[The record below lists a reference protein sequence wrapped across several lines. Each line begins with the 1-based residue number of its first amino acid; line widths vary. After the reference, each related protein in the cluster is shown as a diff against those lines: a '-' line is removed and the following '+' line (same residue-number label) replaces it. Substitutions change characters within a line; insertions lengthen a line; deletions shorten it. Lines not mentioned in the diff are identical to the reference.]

1 MTVPRV
7 VTITGATA
15 TGKSR
20 AALDLAHALVAAGR
34 PVEIISADSVQ
45 VYRHMDIG
53 TDKLSVA
60 GREGIVHHFLDVV
73 DPDQTCT
80 AAEFGA
86 RSREI
91 IARNSAEGRATVVAG
106 GTGFYLR
113 ALEQGLFTGPAAI
126 PEVRERLKKAAE
138 ELGLTALHERLR
150 AADPEAAR
158 RIHPNDPVRII
169 RALEVLEV
177 TGMPITEHFARQ
189 THEEPPHQNLI
200 IGLWDEREEMYRR
213 INQRVDEM
221 MAQGLVEEVEKL
233 RALGFG
239 PELKSQQALGY
250 KQVHA
255 FLDGRLTREE
265 AVYLIKRDTRHYARR
280 QLTWLRKDKSIHW
293 MPAADRAAVVAAG
306 LAFIMEGRRPEPG
319 SPPRLRKGRA

>member
-20 AALDLAHALVAAGR
+20 VALDLAHALAAAGR
-34 PVEIISADSVQ
+34 TAEIISADSVQ
-45 VYRHMDIG
+45 VYRHMNIG
-53 TDKLSVA
+53 TDKLSDD
-60 GREGIVHHFLDVV
+60 GREGIVHHFLDVI
-73 DPDQTCT
+73 DPDQTFT

-91 IARNSAEGRATVVAG
+91 IARNWAEGRATVIAG

-113 ALEQGLFTGPAAI
+113 ALEQGLFAGPAAI
-126 PEVRERLKKAAE
+126 PKVRERLKREAE
-138 ELGLTALHERLR
+138 EKGLTALHERLR
-150 AADPEAAR
+150 DADPEAAR

-177 TGMPITEHFARQ
+177 TGLPISEHFARQ
-189 THEEPPHQNLI
+189 AREEPPHRNLT
-200 IGLWDEREEMYRR
+200 IGLWDERDEMYRR

-221 MAQGLVEEVEKL
+221 MAHGLVEEVERL
-233 RALGFG
+233 RALGYG
-239 PELKSQQALGY
+239 PEFKSQQALGY
-250 KQVHA
+250 RQVQA
-255 FLDGRLTREE
+255 LLDGRLTREE
-265 AVYLIKRDTRHYARR
+265 AVYLIKRDTRRYARR

-293 MPAADRAAVVAAG
+293 MPAADRAAVVATG
-306 LAFIMEGRRPEPG
+306 LGFILGDKRPEP
-319 SPPRLRKGRA
+319 SMPPRLRKGRG